1 MAITSHPC
9 ITGTGNGRE
18 AKQMLFLKGAPDVL
32 VSYDDTDGDDW
43 DDNDDRYDDDR
54 DNDDAGDT
62 NNDDRDDVDHDN
74 YRDDDNNYRDGDERI
89 VLYSWITF
97 DFHLLRQPID
107 G

>member
-43 DDNDDRYDDDR
+43 DDNDYRYDDDR
-54 DNDDAGDT
+54 DNDDAGDS
-62 NNDDRDDVDHDN
+62 NNDDRDD
-74 YRDDDNNYRDGDERI
+74 NNNDRDGDERI

-97 DFHLLRQPID
+97 DFHLLRQQID